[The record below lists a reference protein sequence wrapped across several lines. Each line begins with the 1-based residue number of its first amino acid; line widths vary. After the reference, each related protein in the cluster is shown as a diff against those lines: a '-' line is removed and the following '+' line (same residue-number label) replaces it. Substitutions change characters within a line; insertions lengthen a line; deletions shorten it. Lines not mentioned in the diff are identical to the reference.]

1 MKRNSQNKR
10 SAVSAA
16 IAAMIAAGLSGRA
29 SAEAAASEDGYV
41 NLGSLDNVV
50 EVRQLEDGNIEL
62 VLESGQ
68 VVQISVDDVIIRDG
82 QILIV
87 EAVAGDILNLGG
99 DFVSDNA
106 LLLGVLAVAGLGI
119 GLGVGLSGDGNDP
132 SEQADIL
139 VGTAEADIIDG
150 LGGDDTISGL
160 EGDDTLIGG
169 TGNDT
174 IDGGAGNDLI
184 SGGLGQDTLTGGT
197 GDDNFVSDGQD
208 NIFGDDGNDTVDF
221 SDATPG
227 IFVDLDVDSAGGN
240 GTPGQNGAVLD
251 AAPNAGGNP
260 LFTLND
266 VENVVGTSGDD
277 VIFGNN
283 EVNQLVGGAGDDTFH
298 SFGGADTVDGG
309 IGNDTVLFSAGPG
322 VTVDLD
328 ESGNATAS
336 VGDTLISIENITG
349 SASEGDN
356 LSGNSGVNILNGN
369 GGDDI
374 INGEGGAD
382 ILIGGEGDD
391 TFVLTSVDDGETI
404 DGGPNSDP
412 AAVAAGASASISG
425 NGGDTLD
432 LSALTEGVRVDL
444 DTATPGAGPAGQIGE
459 LTQGDATVALTDIEN
474 IIGTQGDDTLLG
486 NQEFNEIF
494 GGAGNDSIH
503 TFGGADFADGGE
515 GIDTLL
521 LTATPA
527 GTEVTLGE
535 NGDGVVLING
545 NAADTFVNFENV
557 SGSNAGDDVLTGN
570 SFDNVLAG
578 NGGDDVLTGGLGD
591 DTLDGGDGFDTADF
605 SDIDVPVVVTLDENG
620 NGTAVRETGF
630 GISYDDVA
638 LNVVGGLN
646 GDLSGDFLTEALA
659 GNLYFNV
666 HTNDFGAG
674 EIRGQLDPIVSD
686 ETVDGVRTIVL
697 SASLD
702 AAQEPGPTSDSEA
715 TGEGVFTITIDAEGN
730 ISTSLDLD
738 ITGLATSDLL
748 PVAGFSAIHI
758 HNAPAGVNGPVVLDV
773 VQDAGGDIFGDTAEG
788 DVFAEV
794 TETDTLISIEN
805 VIGSD
810 DGDTII
816 TSGAVS
822 NTIDAGAGDDF
833 VQAGG
838 GSDFTDGG
846 EGIDTVSFADIGVG
860 VTVDLGAEADQ
871 AQYVVGEN
879 TVIDQVENFENVL
892 GSLNDDNITGDDGD
906 NVLEGN
912 DGDDV
917 LTGGLGDDT
926 IDGGDGFDTAD
937 FSDIDVPVVV
947 TLDEN
952 GNGTA
957 VRETGFGI
965 DSEDVALNIVGAL
978 NGDLSGDFLT
988 EALAGNLYFNV
999 HTNDFGAGE
1008 IRGQLDTIVSDE
1020 TVDGV
1025 RTIVLSASLDASQE
1039 PGPTSDSEATGS
1051 ATVTIVVDAEGNI
1064 TTSTDL
1070 DITGLAVSDLLP
1082 VAGFSAIHI
1091 HNAPAGVNGPVVL
1104 DVVQDAGGD
1113 IFGNTAEGD
1122 VFDEVVETDTLISIE
1137 EVILSDDNDTLAA
1150 AVAADAGNGIDTL
1163 DLSAL
1168 TEGVRVDLDV
1178 ATPGGEVSQEGVIG
1192 QPGDGITITDF
1203 ENIIGT
1209 QGDDTLLGNQEINE
1223 IFGGDGDDAI
1233 HTFGG
1238 ADFADGGDGI
1248 DTVLLTATPVGTV
1261 LDLDDTGA
1269 GTVFINGNAADT
1281 VVNFENVSG
1290 SNAGDDVLSGNSSAN
1305 VLNGNGG
1312 NDQLFGEGGNDELI
1326 GGDGDD
1332 FLQGGGGSDI
1342 NNGGAG
1348 IDTASF
1354 ADIGAP
1360 VTVTVD
1366 EEGNGEA
1373 VYFPAP
1379 GVEIVDQLISIENF
1393 VGTLD
1398 STGADTIDL
1407 SNFFADESDPTVGV
1421 RVDLDIATPGGE
1433 VSQDGVIQVNGV
1445 TVSEITDFE
1454 NIVGTDGNDVLLG
1467 NQEINEIFGGDGD
1480 DAIHT
1485 FGGADFADGGDGIDT
1500 LLLTATPVGT
1510 VATLDEDGDGTVF
1523 INGNAADV
1531 FENFENI
1538 SGSNAGDDILT
1549 GNSSANVLNGN
1560 GGNDELF
1567 GLGGADT
1574 INGGDGDDFIAGG
1587 GGTDILDGG
1596 AGNDTNSFV
1605 GIGLGVTASLE
1616 DGTASYGAVNE
1627 TFVNFENLDG
1637 SANDDNLTGD
1647 ANDNILTGNAGND
1660 TISGG
1665 DGDDFIAGGGGTD
1678 ILDGGDGNDTNSF
1691 QGIGLGV
1698 TADLEDGTAVYGGVN
1713 ETFVNFE
1720 NLDGSSNDDD
1730 LSGDTEAN
1738 VLTGNEGNDVL
1749 FGDGGADTING
1760 GVGDDSLTG
1769 GTGAD
1774 TFVFEQAS
1782 GDDTVSDFENGSDLL
1797 DVTDFGPDFDLD
1809 AVLAGAVQDGAD
1821 TVLTLD
1827 AETTVRLQNTLVADL
1842 DASDF
1847 IVASADET
1855 SLTDLS
1861 ASDAVAGSTFT
1872 PLSEVEDDAP
1882 AEPTDF
1888 ADILDGAALPDG
1900 DLSVVN
1906 IPVTDVID
1914 PFEIG

>member
-1 MKRNSQNKR
+1 M
-10 SAVSAA
+10 
-16 IAAMIAAGLSGRA
+16 
-29 SAEAAASEDGYV
+29 
-41 NLGSLDNVV
+41 
-50 EVRQLEDGNIEL
+50 
-62 VLESGQ
+62 
-68 VVQISVDDVIIRDG
+68 
-82 QILIV
+82 
-87 EAVAGDILNLGG
+87 
-99 DFVSDNA
+99 
-106 LLLGVLAVAGLGI
+106 
-119 GLGVGLSGDGNDP
+119 
-132 SEQADIL
+132 
-139 VGTAEADIIDG
+139 
-150 LGGDDTISGL
+150 
-160 EGDDTLIGG
+160 
-169 TGNDT
+169 
-174 IDGGAGNDLI
+174 
-184 SGGLGQDTLTGGT
+184 
-197 GDDNFVSDGQD
+197 
-208 NIFGDDGNDTVDF
+208 
-221 SDATPG
+221 
-227 IFVDLDVDSAGGN
+227 
-240 GTPGQNGAVLD
+240 
-251 AAPNAGGNP
+251 
-260 LFTLND
+260 
-266 VENVVGTSGDD
+266 
-277 VIFGNN
+277 
-283 EVNQLVGGAGDDTFH
+283 
-298 SFGGADTVDGG
+298 
-309 IGNDTVLFSAGPG
+309 
-322 VTVDLD
+322 
-328 ESGNATAS
+328 
-336 VGDTLISIENITG
+336 
-349 SASEGDN
+349 
-356 LSGNSGVNILNGN
+356 
-369 GGDDI
+369 
-374 INGEGGAD
+374 
-382 ILIGGEGDD
+382 
-391 TFVLTSVDDGETI
+391 
-404 DGGPNSDP
+404 
-412 AAVAAGASASISG
+412 
-425 NGGDTLD
+425 
-432 LSALTEGVRVDL
+432 
-444 DTATPGAGPAGQIGE
+444 
-459 LTQGDATVALTDIEN
+459 
-474 IIGTQGDDTLLG
+474 
-486 NQEFNEIF
+486 
-494 GGAGNDSIH
+494 
-503 TFGGADFADGGE
+503 
-515 GIDTLL
+515 
-521 LTATPA
+521 
-527 GTEVTLGE
+527 
-535 NGDGVVLING
+535 
-545 NAADTFVNFENV
+545 
-557 SGSNAGDDVLTGN
+557 
-570 SFDNVLAG
+570 
-578 NGGDDVLTGGLGD
+578 
-591 DTLDGGDGFDTADF
+591 
-605 SDIDVPVVVTLDENG
+605 
-620 NGTAVRETGF
+620 
-630 GISYDDVA
+630 
-638 LNVVGGLN
+638 
-646 GDLSGDFLTEALA
+646 
-659 GNLYFNV
+659 
-666 HTNDFGAG
+666 
-674 EIRGQLDPIVSD
+674 
-686 ETVDGVRTIVL
+686 
-697 SASLD
+697 
-702 AAQEPGPTSDSEA
+702 
-715 TGEGVFTITIDAEGN
+715 
-730 ISTSLDLD
+730 
-738 ITGLATSDLL
+738 
-748 PVAGFSAIHI
+748 
-758 HNAPAGVNGPVVLDV
+758 
-773 VQDAGGDIFGDTAEG
+773 
-788 DVFAEV
+788 
-794 TETDTLISIEN
+794 
-805 VIGSD
+805 
-810 DGDTII
+810 
-816 TSGAVS
+816 
-822 NTIDAGAGDDF
+822 
-833 VQAGG
+833 
-838 GSDFTDGG
+838 
-846 EGIDTVSFADIGVG
+846 
-860 VTVDLGAEADQ
+860 
-871 AQYVVGEN
+871 
-879 TVIDQVENFENVL
+879 
-892 GSLNDDNITGDDGD
+892 
-906 NVLEGN
+906 
-912 DGDDV
+912 
-917 LTGGLGDDT
+917 
-926 IDGGDGFDTAD
+926 
-937 FSDIDVPVVV
+937 
-947 TLDEN
+947 
-952 GNGTA
+952 
-957 VRETGFGI
+957 
-965 DSEDVALNIVGAL
+965 
-978 NGDLSGDFLT
+978 
-988 EALAGNLYFNV
+988 
-999 HTNDFGAGE
+999 
-1008 IRGQLDTIVSDE
+1008 
-1020 TVDGV
+1020 
-1025 RTIVLSASLDASQE
+1025 
-1039 PGPTSDSEATGS
+1039 
-1051 ATVTIVVDAEGNI
+1051 
-1064 TTSTDL
+1064 
-1070 DITGLAVSDLLP
+1070 
-1082 VAGFSAIHI
+1082 
-1091 HNAPAGVNGPVVL
+1091 
-1104 DVVQDAGGD
+1104 
-1113 IFGNTAEGD
+1113 
-1122 VFDEVVETDTLISIE
+1122 
-1137 EVILSDDNDTLAA
+1137 
-1150 AVAADAGNGIDTL
+1150 
-1163 DLSAL
+1163 
-1168 TEGVRVDLDV
+1168 
-1178 ATPGGEVSQEGVIG
+1178 
-1192 QPGDGITITDF
+1192 
-1203 ENIIGT
+1203 
-1209 QGDDTLLGNQEINE
+1209 
-1223 IFGGDGDDAI
+1223 
-1233 HTFGG
+1233 
-1238 ADFADGGDGI
+1238 
-1248 DTVLLTATPVGTV
+1248 LLTATPVGTV